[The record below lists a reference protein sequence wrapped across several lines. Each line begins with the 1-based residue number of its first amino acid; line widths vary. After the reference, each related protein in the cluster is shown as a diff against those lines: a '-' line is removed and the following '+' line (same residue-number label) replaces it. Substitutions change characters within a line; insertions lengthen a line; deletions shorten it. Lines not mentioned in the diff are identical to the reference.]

1 MNPIEALLG
10 NPVFQALGWTLVH
23 FIWQGAALAALYA
36 MMSVFLRR
44 CAASI
49 RYGVACGALALMLV
63 VSLATLFVMSGGSL
77 RPFDDRAGSKPVTT
91 AAETTPQPDLKPNAR
106 SEPMAQRAAASG
118 SLLSA
123 GPGSLREW
131 ASERFTSLLPWLVA
145 AWLTGVLLLSVRFL
159 GGLIVAERLKR
170 NEASPL
176 LRQWQERLS
185 TLAGELR
192 VSRPVRLCESML
204 VEVPTVIG
212 WLRPVILVPASAL
225 TGLSAEQLE
234 ALLAHELAHIRRYDY
249 LINLLQTAV
258 ETLLFYHPAVWW
270 ISGQIRQEREHCCD
284 DLAVAACGSV
294 LVYARALAG
303 LEQLRSV
310 APQLAVA
317 ANGGSLL
324 YRIQRLVGSP
334 ARRAHRFESGL
345 AGVIALATVFSI
357 LAGAETTIL
366 SRSTLVDDA
375 QEARARSSE
384 AGASLAGDKL
394 TRDQAFNQKP
404 RGKSQDLPPQGES
417 HESGDASSGEQRNQ
431 TGEEKPL
438 LADAGQEQKP
448 GEPTDL
454 AVGIRSLGYAS
465 LPDDDLTALE
475 THGVTLDFIREMN
488 ALMNQKLSI
497 DQLMAFRI
505 HGVTPKFVNEL
516 RSLGFADL
524 SADNLVAFS
533 IHGVTPQ
540 FISDWK
546 GAGYSD
552 LSADSLTG
560 FRIHGVTPAFVQQMK
575 DLGFDRLSAD
585 QLTALRIHG
594 VTPDFIQAMRTFIRG
609 DISID
614 QLTGLR
620 IHGVTAEFI
629 KELDILGCS
638 NLSAD
643 QLMGLRIHGV
653 TPDFIRAIQALGY
666 KPTADELTAMKI
678 HGVTPD
684 FVGTV
689 RSRGFRDLTVAQL
702 IELRR
707 MNIIRGSRK
716 K

>member
-1 MNPIEALLG
+1 MNAIGALLDK
-10 NPVFQALGWTLVH
+10 PVFQALGWTLVH

-36 MMSVFLRR
+36 MMSIFLRR

-49 RYGVACGALALMLV
+49 RYGIACGALALMLV
-63 VSLATLFVMSGGSL
+63 VPLATLFVMSGSL
-77 RPFDDRAGSKPVTT
+77 MRSFDAGAGSKPVTS
-91 AAETTPQPDLKPNAR
+91 AAGTTRQPDSKQNAQ
-106 SEPMAQRAAASG
+106 PGPTAQRADASV

-123 GPGSLREW
+123 GSTSLKEW
-131 ASERFTSLLPWLVA
+131 AGERFTSFLPWLVA
-145 AWLTGVLLLSVRFL
+145 AWLAGVLLLSARFL

-170 NEASPL
+170 NEASL
-176 LRQWQERLS
+176 FLQQWQEKLS
-185 TLAGELR
+185 TLARELR

-212 WLRPVILVPASAL
+212 WMRPVILVPASAL

-234 ALLAHELAHIRRYDY
+234 AILAHELAHIRRYDY

-270 ISGQIRQEREHCCD
+270 VSGQIRQEREHCCD

-294 LVYARALAG
+294 LVYARALAE

-324 YRIQRLVGSP
+324 HRIQRLVGSP
-334 ARRAHRFESGL
+334 ARRSHRFESGL
-345 AGVIALATVFSI
+345 AGVIALVTVFII

-366 SRSTLVDDA
+366 SRSTAADDA
-375 QEARARSSE
+375 QDMRARSSE
-384 AGASLAGDKL
+384 AGASLAGDGL
-394 TRDQAFNQKP
+394 TRDQALDQKP
-404 RGKSQDLPPQGES
+404 HGKSQGVMLQGEP
-417 HESGDASSGEQRNQ
+417 HESEDAPGEQRNQ
-431 TGEEKPL
+431 TEEEKL
-438 LADAGQEQKP
+438 LLDDAEQEQKP
-448 GEPTDL
+448 GESTDL
-454 AVGIRSLGYAS
+454 ADGIRDLGYAS
-465 LPDDDLTALE
+465 LPDDDLSALR
-475 THGVTLDFIREMN
+475 THGVTLEFIREMN

-497 DQLMAFRI
+497 ESLLAFRI
-505 HGVTPKFVNEL
+505 HGVTPNFVNEL

-524 SADNLVAFS
+524 SADHLTAFR

-552 LSADSLTG
+552 LSTDSLTG
-560 FRIHGVTPAFVQQMK
+560 LRIHGVTLAFVQQLK
-575 DLGFDRLSAD
+575 DLGYDRLSID
-585 QLTALRIHG
+585 QLMALRIHG
-594 VTPDFIQAMRTFIRG
+594 VTPDFIQAMRTLIG
-609 DISID
+609 GNISID

-620 IHGVTAEFI
+620 IHGVTPEFI
-629 KELDILGCS
+629 KELDILGYS
-638 NLSAD
+638 KLSAD

-653 TPDFIRAIQALGY
+653 SAGFIQAIQALGY
-666 KPTADELTAMKI
+666 RPTTDELTAMRI
-678 HGVTPD
+678 HGVTPA
-684 FVGTV
+684 FVETV
-689 RSRGFRDLTVAQL
+689 RSRGFSDVTVAQL

-707 MNIIRGSRK
+707 MNIIPGSRK